1 MKKVSIIGAGQL
13 GSRHLQGLKTAQTE
27 MEIWVIDASEES
39 LKVAKERCEAVES
52 KTTKTVHYS
61 QKIDALPQ
69 NLDLVIIATGSKP
82 RAAIIKALLNHATV
96 NYLVLEKFLFT
107 RLQDYDE
114 IEFLLKEK
122 GAKCWVNCPRRM
134 WPSYEAI
141 KKYINQDKPVCF
153 EYAGQNW
160 GMCCN
165 SIHLLDIWMYL
176 AGDAK
181 IDVDLSEI
189 EPQIIESK
197 RPGYIEL
204 LGKETFRSSNDD
216 YLSLTCFSEYNGDI
230 NVMITNDGNKISLN
244 ESTGVWTLNEGEE
257 HQNKTPFQ
265 SGLTGVVAD
274 EILTSGECQLTPY
287 SMSAQYHKPYLHAV
301 IQFVNKLQ
309 GYDSD
314 SCPIT

>member
-52 KTTKTVHYS
+52 KTTKTVHYA

-82 RAAIIKALLNHATV
+82 RAAIIKALLNHVTV

-122 GAKCWVNCPRRM
+122 GVKCWVNCPRRM
-134 WPSYEAI
+134 WPAYEEI
-141 KKYINQDKPVCF
+141 KKRINSNEPVVL
-153 EYAGQNW
+153 ENEGKDW

-165 SIHLLDIWMYL
+165 TVHNIDIWLYL
-176 AGDAK
+176 AGDCNFT
-181 IDVDLSEI
+181 VDMTEV
-189 EPQIIESK
+189 EPHVIESK
-197 RPGYIEL
+197 RNGYIEL
-204 LGKETFRSSNDD
+204 LGKEKFV
-216 YLSLTCFSEYNGDI
+216 SENGDMMVLGSYAEHEGGSNRIIRNAGNEIIIKESEGLWFI
-230 NVMITNDGNKISLN
+230 N
-244 ESTGVWTLNEGEE
+244 GEE
-257 HQNKTPFQ
+257 HVSKTPYQ
-265 SGLTGVVAD
+265 SGLTGILAD
-274 EILTSGECQLTPY
+274 EIFATGSCRLSTYTIS
-287 SMSAQYHKPYLHAV
+287 SQYHKPYLKAV
-301 IQFVNKLQ
+301 LSFVNNIM
-309 GYDSD
+309 GVEND